1 MKSPYSELLELVR
14 SAYTDYEIIEE
25 LDRSSASAF
34 AESYF
39 DPEDIYS
46 RKVLEE
52 WAEDNGFVKE

>member
-25 LDRSSASAF
+25 LDRSSAKAF
-34 AESYF
+34 ADSYF
-39 DPEDIYS
+39 DPDDIYS

-52 WAEDNGFVKE
+52 WAESHGYVEE